1 MRQDVSEGEGKE
13 LGVVTVKKYGD
24 IREVEET
31 VRLVVMVTGWTHIE
45 ELVLSTIVSIVVY

>member
-1 MRQDVSEGEGKE
+1 MSEGEGKE

-45 ELVLSTIVSIVVY
+45 ELVLSTMVSIVVY